1 MKVLLLNPP
10 FKYKFSR
17 NSRSPATTKAGTIYY
32 PIWLSYATGV
42 LEKEGIE
49 VKLIDAPAEKLSL
62 QEVLD
67 EIKRF
72 EPNLVVIDTSTPS
85 IHNDVK
91 VAEMIKDATNSFVV
105 LVGTHVSALPEE
117 TLKLSKKIDA
127 VARKEYDYTIR
138 DLALALRENKDLKS
152 VLGLSFIER
161 GNIIHNPDRPM
172 IQNLDE
178 LPFVTS
184 VYKKYLNIKNYFY
197 SSAEYPMVM
206 IMTGRGCPFKCF
218 FCNWPQVFFERKY
231 RLRSPENVVAE
242 FEYIMRDLPKVKEVG
257 VEDDTLTADIP
268 RVREICKLLIE
279 KGINKKLKWYANVRV
294 ALDLETMK
302 LMKKAG
308 CRLVIPGY
316 ESGVQEI
323 LDNAHKGI
331 TIEQSREFAKNAK
344 KAGLLV
350 HGCFI
355 IGLPGE
361 TKETAKK
368 TIEFA
373 KELDPDDAQFFPL
386 IPYPGT
392 EAYEWAKKNNYLTT
406 EDFSKWSTEEG
417 WHNSIVSRPGLT
429 NEEILELCNQAKI
442 EFYLRPKYILK
453 MLKLVVT
460 NWDEIGRVFKASG
473 VFFKYLFKVIRG
485 RKNVIKR

>member
-10 FKYKFSR
+10 FLPKFSR
-17 NSRSPATTKAGTIYY
+17 NSRSPAVTKGGTIYY

-42 LEKEGIE
+42 LEKEGFE
-49 VKLIDAPAEKLSL
+49 VKLIDAPAQKLSTE
-62 QEVLD
+62 EVIG
-67 EIKRF
+67 EIKKF
-72 EPNLVVIDTSTPS
+72 EPELIVIDTSTPS
-85 IHNDVK
+85 ISNDIK
-91 VAEMIKDATNSFVV
+91 VAEAIKDATNSFIA

-117 TLKLSKKIDA
+117 TLKLSEKIDA
-127 VARKEYDYTIR
+127 AARKEYDYTIR
-138 DLALALRENKDLKS
+138 DLSYTIKEGKNPKS
-152 VLGLSFIER
+152 VLGLSFREN
-161 GNIIHNPDRPM
+161 GKIIHNPDRPM

-184 VYKKYLNIKNYFY
+184 VYKKHLNIKNYFY
-197 SSAEYPMVM
+197 SSANYPMVM

-231 RLRSPENVVAE
+231 RLRSPENVAAE
-242 FEYIMRDLPKVKEVG
+242 FEYIVKNLPEVKEVG
-257 VEDDTLTADIP
+257 IEDDTLTADIP
-268 RVREICKLLIE
+268 RVHEICRLLIE

-308 CRLVIPGY
+308 CRLIIPGY

-323 LDNAHKGI
+323 LNNAHKGI

-344 KAGLLV
+344 KSGLLV

-361 TKETAKK
+361 TRETAKK

-373 KELDPDDAQFFPL
+373 KKLDPDDAQFFPL

-392 EAYEWAKKNNYLTT
+392 EAYEWAKKNNYLLT
-406 EDFSKWSTEEG
+406 EDFSEWATEEG
-417 WHNSIVSRPGLT
+417 WHNSIVSTPNLT
-429 NEEILELCNQAKI
+429 NMEILELCNQAKI
-442 EFYLRPKYILK
+442 EFYLRPKYVLK
-453 MLKLVVT
+453 MLKLMLT
-460 NWDEIGRVFKASG
+460 DWNETKRVFKASNI
-473 VFFKYLFKVIRG
+473 FFRYLFKVIRG
-485 RKNVIKR
+485 RKNVSKR